1 MFFSK
6 SVKILVLLFGSYMSS
21 SFQTNE
27 IASCHNSC
35 ASKHGHCSTV
45 LKLFVIT
52 SKRIMSLKKE
62 VQLQRSCRWSN
73 CNQVNA
79 YGDTTYLIDIAQNTI
94 VIQNL
99 VAVFCLLE
107 HFSNFISALVF
118 LFLTGNCFKQQQKAR
133 NILLSHFV

>member
-1 MFFSK
+1 M
-6 SVKILVLLFGSYMSS
+6 ILLFGIWLGSHMHST
-21 SFQTNE
+21 FQTNE

-35 ASKHGHCSTV
+35 TSKHGHCSIVTV
-45 LKLFVIT
+45 LKPFVIT

-79 YGDTTYLIDIAQNTI
+79 YGGTTYLIDIAQNTI